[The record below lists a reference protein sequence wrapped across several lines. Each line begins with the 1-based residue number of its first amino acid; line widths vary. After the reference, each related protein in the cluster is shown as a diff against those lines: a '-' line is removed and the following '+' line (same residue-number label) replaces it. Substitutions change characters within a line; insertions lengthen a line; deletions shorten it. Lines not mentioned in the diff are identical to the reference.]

1 MHAASVFFTLQKI
14 FILSVCDL
22 NAVDH
27 RLFVCFDCSI
37 IIRWVGIFAD
47 FINDIHTFAYPRIET
62 GKEGQFPFTDKEFYL
77 LLDMQ
82 LGGSWVGAVDSSDL
96 PVEMEIDWVR
106 FYQKKK

>member
-1 MHAASVFFTLQKI
+1 MFYCKVKDRCRTPHAASVFFTLHKI

-47 FINDIHTFAYPRIET
+47 FINRYP
-62 GKEGQFPFTDKEFYL
+62 YL
-77 LLDMQ
+77 LSLYQMLRNRHSRKVLSDWNDKNCE
-82 LGGSWVGAVDSSDL
+82 LALSGSVDL
-96 PVEMEIDWVR
+96 AMEMIPLT
-106 FYQKKK
+106 

>member
-1 MHAASVFFTLQKI
+1 MFYCKVKDRCRTPHAASVFFTLHKI

-47 FINDIHTFAYPRIET
+47 FINDIHTFCH
-62 GKEGQFPFTDKEFYL
+62 FTKCCVIAIQESTV
-77 LLDMQ
+77 LLD
-82 LGGSWVGAVDSSDL
+82 D
-96 PVEMEIDWVR
+96 
-106 FYQKKK
+106 KKL

>member
-47 FINDIHTFAYPRIET
+47 FINDIHTFCH
-62 GKEGQFPFTDKEFYL
+62 FTKCCVIAIQEVLSDWTIKNCEL
-77 LLDMQ
+77 ALS
-82 LGGSWVGAVDSSDL
+82 GSVDL
-96 PVEMEIDWVR
+96 AMEMIPLT
-106 FYQKKK
+106 